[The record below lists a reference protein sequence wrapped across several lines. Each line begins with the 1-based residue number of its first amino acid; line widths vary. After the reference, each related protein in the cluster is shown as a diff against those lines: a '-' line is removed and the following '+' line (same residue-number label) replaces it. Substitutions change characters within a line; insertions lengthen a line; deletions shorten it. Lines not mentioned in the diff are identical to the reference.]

1 MKTTCPAE
9 QDLSSPGGGW
19 AEQWYTLTHN
29 CGHGHQTQQT
39 ARLHLLKVQAS
50 YNSALHTSTHHFFAR
65 PVWGSYRPFCVQS
78 LWWHLTLSWQFWV
91 TQTDSSGAGQCLVW
105 PWAQLN
111 QHESIRIQ
119 LKSEP
124 SWWSKSKPDLN
135 RHTLFLKISEILGE
149 RYSRRMRFKL
159 LQNRFRKLR
168 IWLKKEGPVLPCT
181 RYEQYSAWNTLLSIK
196 VRMNS
201 FASKLNMSIWWRL
214 SFFTMSDDVHLQDE
228 TKTRAFFS
236 GDHGWQ
242 WRCRQECAHTSGI
255 NYQGY
260 KLSGYK
266 LSGYKLSGV

>member
-39 ARLHLLKVQAS
+39 ARLQLLKVQAS
-50 YNSALHTSTHHFFAR
+50 YNSALHAFSYQFFAR
-65 PVWGSYRPFCVQS
+65 PVWGSYRSFCVQS

-105 PWAQLN
+105 PWAKLN
-111 QHESIRIQ
+111 QPESIRIQ

-124 SWWSKSKPDLN
+124 SWWSKSKPDLD
-135 RHTLFLKISEILGE
+135 RHTLFLKISEFLGE
-149 RYSRRMRFKL
+149 RYSRRMRLKL

-181 RYEQYSAWNTLLSIK
+181 RYEQYSAWN
-196 VRMNS
+196 
-201 FASKLNMSIWWRL
+201 
-214 SFFTMSDDVHLQDE
+214 
-228 TKTRAFFS
+228 
-236 GDHGWQ
+236 
-242 WRCRQECAHTSGI
+242 
-255 NYQGY
+255 
-260 KLSGYK
+260 
-266 LSGYKLSGV
+266 